1 MLRHFK
7 GKTVRENGLKDLG
20 VNPSYLTQRMRQGG
34 ANWSEVE
41 LEMGRI
47 VRTPKVVFREVI

>member
-1 MLRHFK
+1 M
-7 GKTVRENGLKDLG
+7 RENGLKDLG

-47 VRTPKVVFREVI
+47 VRIPKVVFREVI

>member
-1 MLRHFK
+1 MR
-7 GKTVRENGLKDLG
+7 GNGLKDLG
-20 VNPSYLTQRMRQGG
+20 VDLSNFTQRMRQDG

-47 VRTPKVVFREVI
+47 VRTPKVVFREVM